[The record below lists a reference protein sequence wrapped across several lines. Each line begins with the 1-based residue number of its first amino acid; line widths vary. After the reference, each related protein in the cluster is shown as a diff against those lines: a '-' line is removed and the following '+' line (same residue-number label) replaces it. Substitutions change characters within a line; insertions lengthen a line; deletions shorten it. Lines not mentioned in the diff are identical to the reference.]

1 MRISLLE
8 PIGVTPEL
16 IEELSEPI
24 RKAGHE
30 FIYYPEKTTDPAELI
45 RRSMGCEVV
54 TIANNPYPDQ
64 VVLAADQT
72 ENAERGLYRHRPR
85 GAGSLPRQG
94 RADLQRRQLFQPDR
108 G

>member
-64 VVLAADQT
+64 VVLAADQLKMLNVAFT
-72 ENAERGLYRHRPR
+72 GIDHVGLEACRAKGVQICNA
-85 GAGSLPRQG
+85 AN
-94 RADLQRRQLFQPDR
+94 
-108 G
+108 

>member
-30 FIYYPEKTTDPAELI
+30 FIYYPEKTTDPA
-45 RRSMGCEVV
+45 RWRW
-54 TIANNPYPDQ
+54 
-64 VVLAADQT
+64 
-72 ENAERGLYRHRPR
+72 R
-85 GAGSLPRQG
+85 
-94 RADLQRRQLFQPDR
+94 PDR
-108 G
+108 K